1 MSEEEIL
8 KMWYEGITRLKLAK
22 IYQRRY
28 NHNVQIIRLDMRNRH
43 VKFITYKEALNRV
56 EKIILKQ
63 NIKYN
68 K

>member
-28 NHNVQIIRLDMRNRH
+28 NHNVEIIRLDMRNRY
-43 VKFITYKEALNRV
+43 VKFLTYREALNRV
-56 EKIILKQ
+56 EKIILQ
-63 NIKYN
+63 EIKN
-68 K
+68 R

>member
-28 NHNVQIIRLDMRNRH
+28 NHNVQIIRLDMRNRY
-43 VKFITYKEALNRV
+43 VKFITYREALNRV
-56 EKIILKQ
+56 EKIILQ
-63 NIKYN
+63 EIKN
-68 K
+68 R

>member
-8 KMWYEGITRLKLAK
+8 KMWYEGITRVKLAR

-28 NHNVQIIRLDMRNRH
+28 NHNVQIIRLDMRNRY
-43 VKFITYKEALNRV
+43 VKFITYREALNRV
-56 EKIILKQ
+56 EKIILQ
-63 NIKYN
+63 EIK

>member
-28 NHNVQIIRLDMRNRH
+28 NHNVQIIRLDMRNRY
-43 VKFITYKEALNRV
+43 VKFLTYREALNRV
-56 EKIILKQ
+56 EKIILQ
-63 NIKYN
+63 EIK
-68 K
+68 KLK